1 MNFTRAADGRG
12 AFKALQATYRPKNN
26 FTTFGMLRKL
36 SNPARQ
42 AGEDVTAFFTR
53 LKNEREQ
60 LRLLSGDDSTFPDAQ
75 LLESIVHALER
86 DPTFTVACQLI
97 INADSVDL
105 ERAHRMLRTAE
116 ERSRG
121 SSVSGGGQSGPGG
134 AAAMFSSRG
143 HNSLVPHPCHR
154 GTGGGV
160 CEGSKWKNVFSAAF
174 LLRAARD
181 AGIALLSL
189 SCLQKCRQSQS
200 QLQF

>member
-1 MNFTRAADGRG
+1 VLIMA
-12 AFKALQATYRPKNN
+12 
-26 FTTFGMLRKL
+26 
-36 SNPARQ
+36 
-42 AGEDVTAFFTR
+42 
-53 LKNEREQ
+53 
-60 LRLLSGDDSTFPDAQ
+60 
-75 LLESIVHALER
+75 
-86 DPTFTVACQLI
+86 PT
-97 INADSVDL
+97 
-105 ERAHRMLRTAE
+105 
-116 ERSRG
+116 
-121 SSVSGGGQSGPGG
+121 GG
-134 AAAMFSSRG
+134 AAGTEDGQAGKRGPGRPRGSTNKVGALKPGPKPAAASGRNEPALGANPFAIAASRAARAGASDSSAAASTGTEASLPASSSTVEEAALASHPPPALVPGSTGGPARG